1 MIKQTEKTITTATY
15 SASFF
20 TNIKPE
26 LEHCFIDGDYCWQ
39 SDYENQIDIANIK
52 GDEISKDNF
61 HKVTSEPKNVSLYLF
76 VDNFAFAFWQS
87 DIMKDTF

>member
-1 MIKQTEKTITTATY
+1 MIKQTITTTTLTTTY

-20 TNIKPE
+20 TNIQPE

-52 GDEISKDNF
+52 GEKISKDIF
-61 HKVTSEPKNVSLYLF
+61 HIVTSEPKNVSLYLF
-76 VDNFAFAFWQS
+76 VDNFALVFCKVTS
-87 DIMKDTF
+87 

>member
-1 MIKQTEKTITTATY
+1 MIKQTITTTTLTTTY

-20 TNIKPE
+20 TNIQPE

-52 GDEISKDNF
+52 GEKISKAIF
-61 HKVTSEPKNVSLYLF
+61 HIVTSEPKNVSLYRLWTILRWF
-76 VDNFAFAFWQS
+76 FA
-87 DIMKDTF
+87 K